1 MTSQRGPKAPFHACQ
16 QQRCLRR
23 TGGSPSRSLSFPA
36 PGRRAETLSA
46 SAGRRR
52 ALSGLSLH
60 CRRSLRSRH
69 GCGQPGA
76 GRSSDGSES
85 RLSWASRRR
94 ETGRSRG
101 CHGNAGRR
109 PLPVPASM
117 RRKRPPGPWLVMA
130 SAVLALLALLWG
142 SQVLK
147 AFDYSFLWKGQQQ
160 MYKLDIGWP
169 KIPEYFTGQTFC
181 VAVDSLHGL
190 VYVGQRG
197 DNVPKVL
204 VFSEEGYF
212 LYSWNNTVEMP
223 HGIFVLNT
231 ATDSSVWITD
241 VGTDKYGHTVK
252 QYSPSGKL
260 MQILGTPGNAGSS
273 LIPLQ
278 FDQPAEIF
286 VEESGDIYVV
296 DGDGGMNNRLLKL
309 SNDYKEIWLTGTNGT
324 GIGQFKIPHSVT
336 VDPFGRV
343 WVADRGNKRIQVF
356 DKVTGEWLGSWSSCF
371 SEDGPY
377 SVRFTANYKYLIVAQ
392 LNINRLAILA
402 APPVGSI
409 GDCVMVNTVQLADE
423 TKPHLVDVDMKSGAV
438 YVAEIGAQQVQKY
451 IPLS

>member
-1 MTSQRGPKAPFHACQ
+1 M
-16 QQRCLRR
+16 
-23 TGGSPSRSLSFPA
+23 
-36 PGRRAETLSA
+36 
-46 SAGRRR
+46 AG
-52 ALSGLSLH
+52 AL
-60 CRRSLRSRH
+60 
-69 GCGQPGA
+69 
-76 GRSSDGSES
+76 
-85 RLSWASRRR
+85 
-94 ETGRSRG
+94 
-101 CHGNAGRR
+101 
-109 PLPVPASM
+109 
-117 RRKRPPGPWLVMA
+117 
-130 SAVLALLALLWG
+130 LALLALLWG

-147 AFDYSFLWKGQQQ
+147 AFDYSSSWKGQQQ

-241 VGTDKYGHTVK
+241 VGTGKYGHTVK

-260 MQILGTPGNAGSS
+260 MQILGTP
-273 LIPLQ
+273 
-278 FDQPAEIF
+278 
-286 VEESGDIYVV
+286 
-296 DGDGGMNNRLLKL
+296 
-309 SNDYKEIWLTGTNGT
+309 DYKEIWLTGTNGT

-343 WVADRGNKRIQVF
+343 WVADRDNKRIQVF

-377 SVRFTANYKYLIVAQ
+377 SVRFTADYKYLIVAQ

-451 IPLS
+451 VPLS

>member
-1 MTSQRGPKAPFHACQ
+1 MAG
-16 QQRCLRR
+16 
-23 TGGSPSRSLSFPA
+23 
-36 PGRRAETLSA
+36 TL
-46 SAGRRR
+46 
-52 ALSGLSLH
+52 
-60 CRRSLRSRH
+60 
-69 GCGQPGA
+69 
-76 GRSSDGSES
+76 
-85 RLSWASRRR
+85 
-94 ETGRSRG
+94 
-101 CHGNAGRR
+101 
-109 PLPVPASM
+109 
-117 RRKRPPGPWLVMA
+117 
-130 SAVLALLALLWG
+130 LALLALLGG
-142 SQVLK
+142 SQVRGGRPELRARASGSGGQRGGPGAAGPEPAGRGVRAALVGSRRRVRHRATPRHRRGNACPGRPLPGGSRRCAAPQRGKKSLWVLK
-147 AFDYSFLWKGQQQ
+147 AEYLSPWKGQQQ

-169 KIPEYFTGQTFC
+169 KSPELFTGQTFC

-212 LYSWNNTVEMP
+212 LHSWNDTVEMP
-223 HGIFVLNT
+223 HGIFVWNT
-231 ATDSSVWITD
+231 AIGSSVWITD
-241 VGTDKYGHTVK
+241 VGTGKYGHTVK
-252 QYSPSGKL
+252 QYSPLGKL
-260 MQILGTPGNAGSS
+260 MQVLGTPGNAGSS

-286 VEESGDIYVV
+286 VEETGEVYVV
-296 DGDGGMNNRLLKL
+296 DGDGGMNNRLIKL
-309 SNDYKEIWLTGTNGT
+309 SDDYKEIWLTGTNGS

-336 VDPFGRV
+336 VDAYGRV

-356 DKVTGEWLGSWSSCF
+356 DKATGEWLGSWSGCF

-377 SVRFTANYKYLIVAQ
+377 SVRFTADYKYLIVAQ

-409 GDCVMVNTVQLADE
+409 GDCVMVQSVQLADE
-423 TKPHLVDVDMKSGAV
+423 TKPHLVDVDMRSGAV

>member
-1 MTSQRGPKAPFHACQ
+1 
-16 QQRCLRR
+16 
-23 TGGSPSRSLSFPA
+23 
-36 PGRRAETLSA
+36 
-46 SAGRRR
+46 
-52 ALSGLSLH
+52 
-60 CRRSLRSRH
+60 
-69 GCGQPGA
+69 
-76 GRSSDGSES
+76 
-85 RLSWASRRR
+85 
-94 ETGRSRG
+94 
-101 CHGNAGRR
+101 
-109 PLPVPASM
+109 M
-117 RRKRPPGPWLVMA
+117 RRKRPLGPWLVMA
-130 SAVLALLALLWG
+130 GALLALLALLWG

-147 AFDYSFLWKGQQQ
+147 AYDYFSPWKGQQQ

-212 LYSWNNTVEMP
+212 LYSWNDTVEMP

-231 ATDSSVWITD
+231 AIDSSVWITD
-241 VGTDKYGHTVK
+241 VGT
-252 QYSPSGKL
+252 
-260 MQILGTPGNAGSS
+260 
-273 LIPLQ
+273 
-278 FDQPAEIF
+278 
-286 VEESGDIYVV
+286 
-296 DGDGGMNNRLLKL
+296 
-309 SNDYKEIWLTGTNGT
+309 DYKEIWLTGTNGT

-343 WVADRGNKRIQVF
+343 WVADRDNKRIQVF
-356 DKVTGEWLGSWSSCF
+356 DKVTGEWLGSWSTCF

-392 LNINRLAILA
+392 MNINRLAILA

-423 TKPHLVDVDMKSGAV
+423 TKPHLVDVDMKTGAV

>member
-1 MTSQRGPKAPFHACQ
+1 
-16 QQRCLRR
+16 
-23 TGGSPSRSLSFPA
+23 
-36 PGRRAETLSA
+36 
-46 SAGRRR
+46 
-52 ALSGLSLH
+52 
-60 CRRSLRSRH
+60 
-69 GCGQPGA
+69 
-76 GRSSDGSES
+76 
-85 RLSWASRRR
+85 
-94 ETGRSRG
+94 
-101 CHGNAGRR
+101 
-109 PLPVPASM
+109 M
-117 RRKRPPGPWLVMA
+117 RRGRPAGLWLPMA
-130 SAVLALLALLWG
+130 GALLALLALLWG
-142 SQVLK
+142 SQFLK
-147 AFDYSFLWKGQQQ
+147 AFDYFPHWNGQQQ

-169 KIPEYFTGQTFC
+169 KLPEYFTGQTFC

-204 VFSEEGYF
+204 VFSVEGYF
-212 LYSWNNTVEMP
+212 LYSWNETVEMP

-241 VGTDKYGHTVK
+241 VGTGKYGHTVK

-260 MQILGTPGNAGSS
+260 LQVLGTPGYAGSS

-286 VEESGDIYVV
+286 VEESGDLYVV

-336 VDPFGRV
+336 VDPVGR
-343 WVADRGNKRIQVF
+343 WVSDQ
-356 DKVTGEWLGSWSSCF
+356 
-371 SEDGPY
+371 
-377 SVRFTANYKYLIVAQ
+377 FTADYKYLIVAQ

-402 APPVGSI
+402 APPVGAI

-438 YVAEIGAQQVQKY
+438 YIAEIGAQQVQKY

>member
-1 MTSQRGPKAPFHACQ
+1 
-16 QQRCLRR
+16 
-23 TGGSPSRSLSFPA
+23 
-36 PGRRAETLSA
+36 
-46 SAGRRR
+46 
-52 ALSGLSLH
+52 
-60 CRRSLRSRH
+60 
-69 GCGQPGA
+69 
-76 GRSSDGSES
+76 
-85 RLSWASRRR
+85 
-94 ETGRSRG
+94 
-101 CHGNAGRR
+101 
-109 PLPVPASM
+109 M
-117 RRKRPPGPWLVMA
+117 RRKRPPGRWLVMA
-130 SAVLALLALLWG
+130 GTLLSLLALLWG
-142 SQVLK
+142 SQILK
-147 AFDYSFLWKGQQQ
+147 AFDYVSPWKGQQQ

-212 LYSWNNTVEMP
+212 LYSWNDTVEMP

-241 VGTDKYGHTVK
+241 VGTGKYGHTVK

-278 FDQPAEIF
+278 FDQPADIF

-309 SNDYKEIWLTGTNGT
+309 SNDYREIWLAGANGT

-336 VDPFGRV
+336 VDPVGRV
-343 WVADRGNKRIQVF
+343 WVADRDNKRIQVF

-371 SEDGPY
+371 AEDGPY
-377 SVRFTANYKYLIVAQ
+377 SVRFTADYKYLIVAQ

-402 APPVGSI
+402 APLVGSI
-409 GDCVMVNTVQLADE
+409 GDCVMVQTIQMADE

-438 YVAEIGAQQVQKY
+438 YVAEIGAQQVQRY
-451 IPLS
+451 VPLS

>member
-1 MTSQRGPKAPFHACQ
+1 M
-16 QQRCLRR
+16 
-23 TGGSPSRSLSFPA
+23 
-36 PGRRAETLSA
+36 
-46 SAGRRR
+46 AG
-52 ALSGLSLH
+52 AL
-60 CRRSLRSRH
+60 
-69 GCGQPGA
+69 
-76 GRSSDGSES
+76 
-85 RLSWASRRR
+85 
-94 ETGRSRG
+94 
-101 CHGNAGRR
+101 
-109 PLPVPASM
+109 
-117 RRKRPPGPWLVMA
+117 
-130 SAVLALLALLWG
+130 LALLALLWG
-142 SQVLK
+142 SQVLI
-147 AFDYSFLWKGQQQ
+147 AFDYFSPWKGQQQ

-241 VGTDKYGHTVK
+241 VGTGKYGHTVK

-260 MQILGTPGNAGSS
+260 MQILGTP
-273 LIPLQ
+273 
-278 FDQPAEIF
+278 
-286 VEESGDIYVV
+286 
-296 DGDGGMNNRLLKL
+296 
-309 SNDYKEIWLTGTNGT
+309 DYKEIWLTGTNGT

-336 VDPFGRV
+336 VDHFGRV
-343 WVADRGNKRIQVF
+343 WVADRDNKRIQVF

-371 SEDGPY
+371 SEDGPH
-377 SVRFTANYKYLIVAQ
+377 SVRFTGNYKYLIVAQ
-392 LNINRLAILA
+392 LNINRLAVLA

-451 IPLS
+451 VPLS

>member
-1 MTSQRGPKAPFHACQ
+1 M
-16 QQRCLRR
+16 
-23 TGGSPSRSLSFPA
+23 
-36 PGRRAETLSA
+36 
-46 SAGRRR
+46 AG
-52 ALSGLSLH
+52 LLFG
-60 CRRSLRSRH
+60 
-69 GCGQPGA
+69 
-76 GRSSDGSES
+76 
-85 RLSWASRRR
+85 
-94 ETGRSRG
+94 
-101 CHGNAGRR
+101 
-109 PLPVPASM
+109 
-117 RRKRPPGPWLVMA
+117 
-130 SAVLALLALLWG
+130 LLALLWG
-142 SQVLK
+142 TQVSET
-147 AFDYSFLWKGQQQ
+147 FDYIPFWKGQQQ

-181 VAVDSLHGL
+181 VAVDSVHGL

-231 ATDSSVWITD
+231 ATDSTVWITD
-241 VGTDKYGHTVK
+241 VGTGKYGHTVK
-252 QYSPSGKL
+252 QYNPSGKL
-260 MQILGTPGNAGSS
+260 LQVLGTP
-273 LIPLQ
+273 
-278 FDQPAEIF
+278 
-286 VEESGDIYVV
+286 
-296 DGDGGMNNRLLKL
+296 
-309 SNDYKEIWLTGTNGT
+309 DYQEIWLTGTNGT

-336 VDPFGRV
+336 LDPFGRV
-343 WVADRGNKRIQVF
+343 WVADRDNKRIQVF

-392 LNINRLAILA
+392 LNINRLAIVA

-409 GDCVMVNTVQLADE
+409 RDCVIVNTIQLADE
-423 TKPHLVDVDMKSGAV
+423 TKPHLLDVDMKSGAI